1 MTNTWAVCK
10 REFASFFLT
19 PIGYVVIGLVAL
31 IAGLAFTLSLN
42 FFATVSQ
49 APADYTYSTVPDFE
63 ETLLSPYLVFCGSLI
78 MFLSPLITM
87 RLLAEERHR
96 GTIELLLTHPLRD
109 REIIFGKYLAA
120 LGMVGAM
127 LAVFS
132 VHLGIVF
139 YFVDIELSVLA
150 FGLFAVVLMGAAVMS
165 LGLFISAISRNQIT
179 SGTLT
184 FGICLLLYIFGS
196 IGEKMPTANPA
207 PETWPGALRDAAGL
221 VYNVF
226 RQLVLEMPLDTHARE
241 MALGILQP
249 KDIAYYV
256 LFSAF
261 FLFLTFRALESR
273 QWRG

>member
-1 MTNTWAVCK
+1 MSLALESARNSRWFPLH
-10 REFASFFLT
+10 EFLHGIVAPGFL
-19 PIGYVVIGLVAL
+19 
-31 IAGLAFTLSLN
+31 
-42 FFATVSQ
+42 
-49 APADYTYSTVPDFE
+49 
-63 ETLLSPYLVFCGSLI
+63 
-78 MFLSPLITM
+78 FLSGFLFAYTLVEKPKSPDLFFNKI
-87 RLLAEERHR
+87 
-96 GTIELLLTHPLRD
+96 
-109 REIIFGKYLAA
+109 
-120 LGMVGAM
+120 
-127 LAVFS
+127 S
-132 VHLGIVF
+132 
-139 YFVDIELSVLA
+139 SA

-196 IGEKMPTANPA
+196 VGEKMPTGNPA